1 LFPACVICR
10 AGDKELQMIK
20 INTKDVLKDYKGKP
34 LIHEGE
40 EATVGSVMASILSGQ
55 TSNPARAYQIGFK
68 FATEKEVELKAEDIV
83 WLKKE
88 LEGARGFAPIAVGQL
103 IQMLGE

>member
-1 LFPACVICR
+1 
-10 AGDKELQMIK
+10 MIK

-34 LIHEGE
+34 LVHEGE

-55 TSNPARAYQIGFK
+55 TSNPARAYQMGFK

-88 LEGARGFAPIAVGQL
+88 LESSKGYASIAVGQ
-103 IQMLGE
+103 IIEMLGE